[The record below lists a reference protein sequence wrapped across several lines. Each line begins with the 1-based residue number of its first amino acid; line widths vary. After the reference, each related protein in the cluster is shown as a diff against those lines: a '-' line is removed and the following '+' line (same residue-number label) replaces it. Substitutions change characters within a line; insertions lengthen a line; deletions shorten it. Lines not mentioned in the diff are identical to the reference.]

1 MSNNRLK
8 LYDDLIRLSISKKDK
23 AKFRKI
29 AFRNK
34 MTMSEYCRLL
44 IKFVISLDE
53 LDKSELGDI
62 KTNQEINTI
71 LTILGRDN

>member
-1 MSNNRLK
+1 MNNNRLK
-8 LYDDLIRLSISKKDK
+8 LYDDYLTLIINKKDK

-44 IKFVISLDE
+44 IKFAISLDE
-53 LDKSELGDI
+53 LSKSELEDI
-62 KTNQEINTI
+62 KTNHEINTI
-71 LTILGRDN
+71 LTLLGRDN